1 MKKKIGIAASIL
13 LCMILTACSGS
24 QKANENQDKNA
35 GAETA
40 PSVVIESSSLEES
53 PEVEELMRIET
64 EYGTLLYPSECKDSL
79 VTDEINED
87 GILSVTFSARAEEQ
101 EYALFKVM
109 ICSEEGDSVGILT
122 DESGTVRN
130 VFVDINELTGISD
143 LGQDVQ
149 NQLYAMQEGVN
160 VLIENLQ

>member
-1 MKKKIGIAASIL
+1 
-13 LCMILTACSGS
+13 
-24 QKANENQDKNA
+24 
-35 GAETA
+35 
-40 PSVVIESSSLEES
+40 
-53 PEVEELMRIET
+53 MRIET
-64 EYGTLLYPSECKDSL
+64 EYGTLLYPSEWKDSL